1 MQVLLCGTNYG
12 AQYVQALWNCAG
24 GMRLAGILSRGS
36 ERSRAL
42 ARQLGTSHFTAL
54 VDVVAGSIDAAI
66 VAVPGEDGVK
76 LVMALLERGVHVMA
90 EHPWEPE
97 ALDKAIAAAQ
107 TKKLAFNVN
116 SHFGDLECVDLFLR
130 HADRGAQAPPI
141 FLNLAVNT
149 RTLYS
154 AIDIVGRLLFLNAP
168 RPFQFTPASP
178 SAADPS
184 SPAFFATVH
193 GLIGDVPIAI
203 HCQRYSS
210 AVDDGLATFVNHRVV
225 LGFMDGNLMLGDTF
239 GPLVWMP
246 RILPQTQWAHTAW
259 TLLSPA
265 PNESAG
271 AYSAAVRDR
280 ANRAACERFA
290 AQIATGGVAA
300 MQRPEYLSQVSRTW
314 RSALDSLWRPAKM
327 A

>member
-12 AQYVQALWNCAG
+12 ASYAQALWSQPA

-42 ARQLGTSHFTAL
+42 ARQLGTSHFSAL
-54 VDVVAGSIDAAI
+54 HDVIAGSIDAAI
-66 VAVPGEDGVK
+66 VAVPGIDGVE
-76 LVMALLERGVHVMA
+76 LVMALLKRGVHVLA

-97 ALDKAIAAAQ
+97 ALEKALAAARA
-107 TKKLAFNVN
+107 KNLVLHVN
-116 SHFGDLECVDLFLR
+116 SHFADLESVDQFLR
-130 HADRGAQAPPI
+130 HANRGAQLPPI
-141 FLNLAVNT
+141 FVNLAVNA

-154 AIDIVGRLLFLNAP
+154 SIDIVGRLLFPNAP
-168 RPFQFTPASP
+168 RPVQFTPANP

-184 SPAFFATVH
+184 APAFFATIH
-193 GLIGDVPIAI
+193 GVVANVPVAI

-210 AVDDGLATFVNHRVV
+210 AVDDGLATFVNHQII

-239 GPLVWMP
+239 GPSLWVP
-246 RILPQTQWAHTAW
+246 RIMPQTQWAHTAW
-259 TLLSPA
+259 TLLSPP

-271 AYSAAVRDR
+271 AYGAAVRDR

-290 AQIATGGVAA
+290 AQIGTGEAA
-300 MQRPEYLSQVSRTW
+300 AAQRPEYLVQVSRTW
-314 RSALDSLWRPAKM
+314 RTALDSLWGPAES
-327 A
+327 